1 MTTLNRKYNLKPAVT
16 TGTEKM
22 FRLDHHSIDMT
33 ITLPLQFDLR
43 TMFPSCIPVILDQ
56 SSLGSCAANELSNAM
71 RYCLRKE
78 KVVDFQPSRL
88 YIYYFGRLFEGSDVH
103 QDTGMSV
110 SGVCGAIQ
118 KYGSCSENNWGY
130 DITKFTIQPPRH
142 AIIAAHT
149 HVPGYKFLQ
158 VQQDL
163 VHIKQALFSG
173 YPIIIGLQLYS
184 SFESDLVMQTGVVPI
199 PDITKE
205 TLLGGHCLALYSY
218 DDSTQTFGMMN
229 SWGKGTIENPVGKDG
244 WFTIPYKYILDPNLG
259 QDYCQVR
266 YFK

>member
-16 TGTEKM
+16 TGNEKM
-22 FRLDHHSIDMT
+22 FKLDHHSIDMT
-33 ITLPLQFDLR
+33 IILPLQFDLR
-43 TMFPSCIPVILDQ
+43 TSFPSCIPSILDQ
-56 SSLGSCAANELSNAM
+56 GELGSCAANELSNAM

-78 KVVDFQPSRL
+78 KVNDFQPSRL

-103 QDTGMSV
+103 QDTGMSI

-130 DITKFTIQPPRH
+130 DITKFTIQPPRP

-158 VQQDL
+158 VQQDI

-184 SFESDLVMQTGVVPI
+184 SFESDSVAKTGVVPM
-199 PDITKE
+199 PDSKE
-205 TLLGGHCLALYSY
+205 TLLGGHCLNLIGWN
-218 DDSTQTFGMMN
+218 DSTQTFIGSN
-229 SWGKGTIENPVGKDG
+229 SWSDSWGQQGY
-244 WFTIPYKYILDPNLG
+244 FTIPYKYILDPSLG
-259 QDYCQVR
+259 GDYCQVR